1 MPIGPDSVGTL
12 GRMARFGAVEV
23 APHGALRSIVLFL
36 WRTCAHADL
45 QIRTVLARFRSYW
58 YSLFANE
65 VVIERSGVSAP
76 LLFCMDGG
84 AAMVKT
90 KTEQAI
96 IDALEAVAPQH
107 DVDIV
112 DVELVGATKAPC
124 VRVRIEGAEGQ
135 SLSLNDVT
143 ANTKWVGDV
152 IEELDPISSSYTLEV
167 SSPGMARPLR
177 RPCDFV
183 RFVGENCELTSTATE
198 GRRKYAGKI
207 AAATETNVTL
217 ELEDGES
224 VTLDFSDVKKCKLK
238 PTYDFKP
245 AKEGK

>member
-1 MPIGPDSVGTL
+1 
-12 GRMARFGAVEV
+12 
-23 APHGALRSIVLFL
+23 
-36 WRTCAHADL
+36 
-45 QIRTVLARFRSYW
+45 
-58 YSLFANE
+58 
-65 VVIERSGVSAP
+65 
-76 LLFCMDGG
+76 
-84 AAMVKT
+84 MVKT

-124 VRVRIEGAEGQ
+124 VRVRIEGAEGR

-177 RPCDFV
+177 RPCDFA
-183 RFVGENCELTSTATE
+183 RFVGENCELTST
-198 GRRKYAGKI
+198 
-207 AAATETNVTL
+207 ATETNVTL

>member
-1 MPIGPDSVGTL
+1 
-12 GRMARFGAVEV
+12 
-23 APHGALRSIVLFL
+23 
-36 WRTCAHADL
+36 
-45 QIRTVLARFRSYW
+45 
-58 YSLFANE
+58 
-65 VVIERSGVSAP
+65 
-76 LLFCMDGG
+76 
-84 AAMVKT
+84 MVKT

-143 ANTKWVGDV
+143 ANTKWVGNV

-177 RPCDFV
+177 RPSDFA

-207 AAATETNVTL
+207 AAATEANVTL

>member
-1 MPIGPDSVGTL
+1 MMSRFKYSVGPWNVHAGADAYGPAT
-12 GRMARFGAVEV
+12 RAEIPFEEKIKRFKEIGFDAIQFHDDDAV
-23 APHGALRSIVLFL
+23 P
-36 WRTCAHADL
+36 DM
-45 QIRTVLARFRSYW
+45 
-58 YSLFANE
+58 NN
-65 VVIERSGVSAP
+65 
-76 LLFCMDGG
+76 M
-84 AAMVKT
+84 
-90 KTEQAI
+90 TEQAI

-177 RPCDFV
+177 RPRDFA
-183 RFVGENCELTSTATE
+183 RFVGEDCELTSTATE
-198 GRRKYAGKI
+198 GRRKYSGKI
-207 AAATETNVTL
+207 VAATETNVTL

-245 AKEGK
+245 AKEGN

>member
-1 MPIGPDSVGTL
+1 M
-12 GRMARFGAVEV
+12 
-23 APHGALRSIVLFL
+23 
-36 WRTCAHADL
+36 
-45 QIRTVLARFRSYW
+45 
-58 YSLFANE
+58 
-65 VVIERSGVSAP
+65 
-76 LLFCMDGG
+76 
-84 AAMVKT
+84 
-90 KTEQAI
+90 
-96 IDALEAVAPQH
+96 
-107 DVDIV
+107 
-112 DVELVGATKAPC
+112 
-124 VRVRIEGAEGQ
+124 
-135 SLSLNDVT
+135 
-143 ANTKWVGDV
+143 

-177 RPCDFV
+177 RPRDFA

-207 AAATETNVTL
+207 AAATESNVTL